1 MAVRVDPAFKHELI
15 EYGLQNIDECFNC
28 GNCTAICSHTETEHA
43 LPRSPI
49 RMMQL
54 GLREQLDHAVE
65 PWICYYCGDCT
76 RTCPR
81 EANPA
86 EHMMVARR
94 YLTSRYDWTGISKR
108 LYLSTAW
115 EVGMLLAV
123 AALVVLLFV
132 VGHLLSPM
140 VPDTVNVDLQTFAPV
155 EVIHFGDWALALFLL
170 FFLGTNAIRMFSFV
184 MGPQANKIP
193 LSLYITEIK
202 TFIMHLL
209 TQKQWRKC
217 DGPTR
222 WGKHLLLFI
231 GYGSM
236 LLLVV
241 GFLPWFQRP
250 TSEWHWSSLIG
261 YYATFFLLWI
271 TGDALLS
278 RLRKK
283 EELHKYSHLTDW
295 MYLILLFFTAL
306 TGILLHLFRL
316 FNMPWP
322 TYYMYVI
329 HLAIAVPMLV
339 VEVPFGKWAHLAYRP
354 LALYLVAVREKA
366 QAMQLAK
373 RAPAGAVAAAR

>member
-1 MAVRVDPAFKHELI
+1 MAVRVDPVFKHELL

-43 LPRSPI
+43 LPRGII
-49 RMMQL
+49 RMLQL
-54 GLREQLDHAVE
+54 GLHEQLDHTAE
-65 PWICYYCGDCT
+65 PWICYYCGDCS

-108 LYLSTAW
+108 LYLSAAW

-123 AALVVLLFV
+123 AAIVVLLFV
-132 VGHLLSPM
+132 VGHLVSPL
-140 VPDTVNVDLQTFAPV
+140 VPDATNVNLETFAPV
-155 EVIHFGDWALALFLL
+155 EVVHFGDWALALFLL
-170 FFLGTNAIRMFSFV
+170 FFLGTNAIRMFTFV
-184 MGPQANKIP
+184 MGQQADKIP
-193 LSLYITEIK
+193 LTLYISEAK
-202 TFIMHLL
+202 TFILHLL
-209 TQKQWRKC
+209 TQIQWKKC

-222 WGKHLLLFI
+222 WWKHMLLFI
-231 GYGSM
+231 GYATM

-250 TSEWHWSSLIG
+250 ASQWHWSSLFG

-283 EELHKYSHLTDW
+283 EELHKFSHLTDW
-295 MYLILLFFTAL
+295 MYLILLFLTAL
-306 TGILLHLFRL
+306 TGILLHMFRL
-316 FNMPWP
+316 FNLAWP

-354 LALYLVAVREKA
+354 LAIYLVTVREKA
-366 QAMQLAK
+366 QAMRLAK
-373 RAPAGAVAAAR
+373 RAPTTAVAAAR